1 MSTEFLP
8 DSSIPNI
15 GRLQSVP
22 LRQVW
27 KHEAHDFTPWLQ
39 ENLDVLSEA
48 VGFSIVDAKRECSTG
63 SFSVDLVARE
73 EDSNYLVVIENQ
85 LGSSDHDHLGKL
97 VTYLTAVEDACTA
110 IWIVSHAREEHVKA
124 VRWLNRY
131 TQDYFYLVQIE
142 AVRIGNSEPAPILK
156 VLIDGEQEKQAAN
169 QELTEDA
176 GEDDEDLN
184 YRREEFFEML
194 LDRKGERYNVIAQKL
209 LDWSEASADWVWWGE
224 GEKRRS
230 FIPMIRH
237 NDISHQL
244 LAVWTSGRIE
254 FCFRWYKSK
263 FPFNEEEKRLALLHK
278 LNQIPSVE
286 ISEDAITGAPSVDI
300 SIFEDEACFN
310 QLTEIFNWFVQ
321 EVRQIE

>member
-1 MSTEFLP
+1 MSTEFLS
-8 DSSIPNI
+8 DSSISNI

-48 VGFSIVDAKRECSTG
+48 VGFSIFDARRECSTG

-73 EDSNYLVVIENQ
+73 ETSDYLVVIENQ
-85 LGSSDHDHLGKL
+85 LCPSDHDHLGKL
-97 VTYLTAVEDACTA
+97 ITYLTAVEEALTA
-110 IWIVSHAREEHVKA
+110 IWIVSHAREEHVEA
-124 VRWLNRY
+124 VKWLNRS
-131 TQDYFYLVQIE
+131 TQNYFYLLQIE

-156 VLIDGEQEKQAAN
+156 VLIDGEQEKQIY

-176 GEDDEDLN
+176 WEDDEDH
-184 YRREEFFEML
+184 YRRKAFFEML
-194 LDRKGERYNVIAQKL
+194 LGRKGKHHCILAQKL
-209 LDWSEASADWVWWGE
+209 LDWSETSADWVWWGK
-224 GEKRRS
+224 GEKRCS

-244 LAVWTSGRIE
+244 FVVWTSGRIE

-263 FPFNEEEKRLALLHK
+263 FPFNAEEKRLALLHK

-286 ISEDAITGAPSVDI
+286 LSEDAITGAPSVDI
-300 SIFEDEACFN
+300 GIFEDEACLN
-310 QLTEIFNWFVQ
+310 QLAEIFSWFVQ